1 MFHLL
6 VARPLRDKGKGLAV
20 NTIMAEV
27 QQVTP
32 RSKAKTTEWAK
43 QDEIRTAAKVWV
55 KKANVSYMRQERA
68 NAASSCHMT
77 DTVPEVD
84 AIWQITLT
92 MDKLLN
98 LAP

>member
-1 MFHLL
+1 M
-6 VARPLRDKGKGLAV
+6 

-43 QDEIRTAAKVWV
+43 QDEIRTTAKVWV
-55 KKANVSYMRQERA
+55 KKANEANVSYMRQERA

-84 AIWQITLT
+84 AIWQALVDCQITLT